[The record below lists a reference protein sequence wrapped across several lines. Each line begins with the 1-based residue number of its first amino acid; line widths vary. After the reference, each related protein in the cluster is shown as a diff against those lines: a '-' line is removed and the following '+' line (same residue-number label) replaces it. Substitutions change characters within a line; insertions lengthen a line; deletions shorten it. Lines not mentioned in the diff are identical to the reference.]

1 MATRR
6 RKKKK
11 STIKRAAARRI
22 RCAWKAAKRRGKG
35 VKKLRKS
42 DFKRC

>member
-1 MATRR
+1 MA
-6 RKKKK
+6 KKK
-11 STIKRAAARRI
+11 SKKSIKAAAKRRI

-42 DFKRC
+42 DFKKC